1 MARLKG
7 KYRAVS
13 AKANNQ
19 MSVSTSLSN
28 GELIY
33 EFFILPTLRIEKRPD
48 RFVFEL
54 CWLNKYIGV
63 VRNYWWEE
71 FEKSE

>member
-1 MARLKG
+1 
-7 KYRAVS
+7 
-13 AKANNQ
+13 

-48 RFVFEL
+48 RLVFEL

-63 VRNYWWEE
+63 IRNCWFEE